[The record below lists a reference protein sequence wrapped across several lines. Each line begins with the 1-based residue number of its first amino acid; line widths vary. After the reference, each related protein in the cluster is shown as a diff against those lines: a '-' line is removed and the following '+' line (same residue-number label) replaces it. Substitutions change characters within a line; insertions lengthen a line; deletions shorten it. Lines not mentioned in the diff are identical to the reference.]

1 MSTLK
6 SVVDNNNKENITSL
20 QSNIIINNAIIDSM
34 SSNTH
39 IQKDNSMLI
48 TNTPLQTQRML
59 SFSRRNSSTS
69 TSSVNPQ
76 IKKRNSMC
84 TINKSLLTDIKE
96 IYENNIN
103 MCKDIMDNHLLLS
116 NTRHILDEPEKILD
130 APQLIDDYYL
140 NLLDWGVSDV
150 ISIGLGEAVYLWNA
164 KTSETTELT
173 TSINHSNICSVSFMN
188 NGICIAI
195 GYSEGNVELW
205 DIEKQEKIRTLNGHN
220 GRVSSL
226 SWNNYILSTGS
237 KDGVILNNDVRIK
250 SHTVHKLIE
259 GHNKEV
265 CALTW
270 NCENSVLASGGN
282 DNLVCLWDVKST
294 SHAVNV
300 NDKHKHKSI
309 WSLIENVDEHK
320 CYEIQPQ
327 YMFTQHEAAVKALAW
342 SPWTRGLLA
351 SGGGKKDHCIK
362 YWNTENGTLINSYDT
377 GSQVCCLKWN
387 PHEKEIISSHGYS
400 KNQITVWNYPKM
412 NKVIDLIGHLNRV
425 LYMAISPD
433 GCKLV
438 TGSAD
443 ETLRFWNLNDN
454 EVIKSRMNDTVNELL
469 DFTGFMNIR

>member
-96 IYENNIN
+96 IYENNMN

-173 TSINHSNICSVSFMN
+173 TSINHSNAPPY
-188 NGICIAI
+188 NG
-195 GYSEGNVELW
+195 GV
-205 DIEKQEKIRTLNGHN
+205 R
-220 GRVSSL
+220 R
-226 SWNNYILSTGS
+226 GS
-237 KDGVILNNDVRIK
+237 
-250 SHTVHKLIE
+250 
-259 GHNKEV
+259 
-265 CALTW
+265 
-270 NCENSVLASGGN
+270 
-282 DNLVCLWDVKST
+282 
-294 SHAVNV
+294 
-300 NDKHKHKSI
+300 
-309 WSLIENVDEHK
+309 
-320 CYEIQPQ
+320 
-327 YMFTQHEAAVKALAW
+327 
-342 SPWTRGLLA
+342 
-351 SGGGKKDHCIK
+351 
-362 YWNTENGTLINSYDT
+362 
-377 GSQVCCLKWN
+377 
-387 PHEKEIISSHGYS
+387 
-400 KNQITVWNYPKM
+400 
-412 NKVIDLIGHLNRV
+412 
-425 LYMAISPD
+425 
-433 GCKLV
+433 GC
-438 TGSAD
+438 
-443 ETLRFWNLNDN
+443 
-454 EVIKSRMNDTVNELL
+454 
-469 DFTGFMNIR
+469 